1 MNSWKLKLPKLKKKE
16 VLLKIPTKNPENPEN
31 NNILKNLRREI
42 KIKKEIK
49 IKMNRKIIIMTK
61 NNNNREKKGK
71 KRKAKNLK
79 NPWLNKK
86 F

>member
-1 MNSWKLKLPKLKKKE
+1 MPKLKKKE

-79 NPWLNKK
+79 NP
-86 F
+86 